1 MSEQYYANAKEAQA
15 KWAESMKS
23 VYDEARRAFDGE
35 TLRVDSAA
43 AGERIQ
49 QGIDQTFDFWS
60 KAVEFNRDVFKRVA
74 EANLEYLNVL
84 QRQAEAAGGRA
95 LEQFEEARVRS
106 EQVAER
112 TQEAMARSASQ
123 LEEAGRTVADRTA
136 QQFEKNVDTAAEQ
149 TVKASRQVADQTE
162 KAADQA
168 AEAGDEAREEAR
180 ETGARTRAAA
190 SRTTNKTDK
199 A

>member
-1 MSEQYYANAKEAQA
+1 MSMSEQYYANAKEAQA

-43 AGERIQ
+43 AGERVQ

-95 LEQFEEARVRS
+95 LQQFEEARARS

-112 TQEAMARSASQ
+112 TQEAMVRSASQ
-123 LEEAGRTVADRTA
+123 LEEAGRTVADRSA
-136 QQFEKNVDTAAEQ
+136 QQFERNVDTAAEQ
-149 TVKASRQVADQTE
+149 TVQASRRVADQTE
-162 KAADQA
+162 KAAS
-168 AEAGDEAREEAR
+168 AGDEAREDAR
-180 ETGARTRAAA
+180 ETGAKTRAAA
-190 SRTTNKTDK
+190 SRATDKTDK